1 MTPEDLIELERAGR
15 RCEVC
20 QTGRRPQKFEVV
32 RPEGRQPIVMCP
44 ACKARYGTEPPMRA
58 GETAVAVTTTA
69 TATATADTAG
79 APEAAASS
87 SSTPQ
92 QPGPQGEAQTNG
104 VATPQQNG
112 SNGSQSNG
120 SGAQTGGSR
129 ASKRGASR
137 SGKNS
142 SSSKERS
149 EPREDRLRKALRE
162 LPHGEHSV
170 ARIAKAA
177 GLNHEKTVR
186 RLHTLHEAGEVQ
198 QVGKRWSNEP
208 PSTDIEAAMDR
219 LQARTTNLRIVRDR

>member
-1 MTPEDLIELERAGR
+1 MTPEDQIELERAGR

-20 QTGRRPQKFEVV
+20 QTGRRPRQFEVV

-44 ACKARYGTEPPMRA
+44 ACKARYGVEPPLRA
-58 GETAVAVTTTA
+58 GEKPAPVPAKAEVP
-69 TATATADTAG
+69 AG
-79 APEAAASS
+79 AAETAQPDAASS
-87 SSTPQ
+87 ASPQ
-92 QPGPQGEAQTNG
+92 AKAQGAAQP
-104 VATPQQNG
+104 
-112 SNGSQSNG
+112 NG
-120 SGAQTGGSR
+120 SGAAQPNGSGAAPQNGSGASGSR
-129 ASKRGASR
+129 AAKRNQSR
-137 SGKNS
+137 SAKAGQS
-142 SSSKERS
+142 ASKERS